1 MNEKEYDKVRQE
13 YCLKYD
19 AAKKAFESAV
29 RLHAKHLTEKSHAKV
44 AKTDRDHYEAWRDFG
59 QACNAYNREYGFAG
73 GFLE

>member
-29 RLHAKHLTEKSHAKV
+29 RLHDKHRTGKSHAKV
-44 AKTDRDHYEAWRDFG
+44 AKTDSEHYEAWKTFDR
-59 QACNAYNREYGFAG
+59 ACNVYNREYGFAG